1 MASIPPLHP
10 NLQWTMPSQP
20 SPIKREKSSS
30 AVPSQLSPQTN
41 TSTTISIGYTYEARP
56 RYVYHVRTKT
66 CRLRKTKVPTL
77 VPIEM
82 EAMWKPLRLKAEDKV
97 GSRSPELVVR
107 RDTRMGIQVGFYPH
121 HKTPSLSLTGRSS
134 SLSLCFFP
142 SPHGSA
148 FRSIDVQ
155 AAPGRRRRTRQC
167 VRHVDFGMQNRAI
180 ETRRLAA
187 KIRLGLVVLV
197 PCGPK

>member
-1 MASIPPLHP
+1 MLREIGTARGVNPTSAS
-10 NLQWTMPSQP
+10 
-20 SPIKREKSSS
+20 ES
-30 AVPSQLSPQTN
+30 AMDDAVTTFTHQKGKVQLSCPVPIAPQTN

-66 CRLRKTKVPTL
+66 CRLRKTKGPTL

-121 HKTPSLSLTGRSS
+121 HKTPSLSLTGRSK

-155 AAPGRRRRTRQC
+155 AAPGRRRRTASC
-167 VRHVDFGMQNRAI
+167 
-180 ETRRLAA
+180 
-187 KIRLGLVVLV
+187 
-197 PCGPK
+197 